1 MLHSRLLSYLDE
13 VARLGSMRK
22 AAARLNV
29 ASSAVNR
36 QILALEAE
44 LGTPLFLRLP
54 RKLMPTTAGE
64 IMIRHVRQTLKDMER
79 VQRRI
84 EELKGLRRGEITL
97 AIMSGL
103 AANMV
108 PRIAVDFRHR
118 SPRVK
123 LTLRLLPTGA
133 DIMAAVAT
141 GEADLGLGFDFP
153 RDPALRVVASGV
165 GRLGAVMAPDH
176 PLAARSL
183 LRLSDCA
190 DYPLIVAEEGMAI
203 RPYLNEAFAATAL
216 QVEPALETNSIEVMR
231 HAAMLDQ
238 AITFLTPFD
247 IEWEKRADRLA
258 YVPVHE
264 LRGRVQTLMLIGRDR
279 GVDALTSLLAE
290 QIKAAIA
297 TTSGGG

>member
-22 AAARLNV
+22 ASARLNV
-29 ASSAVNR
+29 ASSAINR

-54 RKLMPTTAGE
+54 RKLMLTTAGE

-108 PRIAVDFRHR
+108 PRIAVDFRR
-118 SPRVK
+118 NSPRVK
-123 LTLRLLPTGA
+123 LTLRLLPTGT

-153 RDPALRVVASGV
+153 RDPALRVVAV
-165 GRLGAVMAPDH
+165 GYRALWRGDG
-176 PLAARSL
+176 ARSSFGGPKPAPPQ
-183 LRLSDCA
+183 RLHGLSA
-190 DYPLIVAEEGMAI
+190 DHRRG
-203 RPYLNEAFAATAL
+203 RDGDTAL
-216 QVEPALETNSIEVMR
+216 PER
-231 HAAMLDQ
+231 G
-238 AITFLTPFD
+238 F
-247 IEWEKRADRLA
+247 
-258 YVPVHE
+258 
-264 LRGRVQTLMLIGRDR
+264 RGRSRCRWSRRWRRIRSR
-279 GVDALTSLLAE
+279 
-290 QIKAAIA
+290 
-297 TTSGGG
+297 

>member
-1 MLHSRLLSYLDE
+1 MLHNRLLHYLDE
-13 VARLGSMRK
+13 VARTGSMRK
-22 AAARLNV
+22 ASARLNV
-29 ASSAVNR
+29 ASSAINR

-54 RKLMPTTAGE
+54 RKLMLTTAGE
-64 IMIRHVRQTLKDMER
+64 IVIRHVRQTLKDMER

-108 PRIAVDFRHR
+108 PRLAADFRR
-118 SPRVK
+118 NSPRVK
-123 LTLRLLPTGA
+123 LTMRLLPSGA
-133 DIMAAVAT
+133 DIMAAVSA

-153 RDPALRVVASGV
+153 RDPSLRVLASGV

-176 PLAARSL
+176 PLAGHNQ

-203 RPYLNEAFAATAL
+203 RPYLNEAFSAIQL
-216 QVEPALETNSIEVMR
+216 EMEPALETNSIEVMR

-247 IEWEKRADRLA
+247 MEWEKRAGRLA

-279 GVDALTSLLAE
+279 GVDALTSLMAE
-290 QIKAAIA
+290 QIKAAI
-297 TTSGGG
+297 TTTAGG

>member
-1 MLHSRLLSYLDE
+1 MLHSRLLHYLDE
-13 VARLGSMRK
+13 VARTGSMRK
-22 AAARLNV
+22 ASTRLNV
-29 ASSAVNR
+29 ASSAINR

-54 RKLMPTTAGE
+54 RKLMLTAAGE
-64 IMIRHVRQTLKDMER
+64 LVIRHVRQTLKEMDR

-108 PRIAVDFRHR
+108 PRIAVEFRR
-118 SPRVK
+118 TSPRVK
-123 LTLRLLPTGA
+123 LTLRLLPSGHE
-133 DIMAAVAT
+133 IMAAVSA

-153 RDPALRVVASGV
+153 REPGLRVLASGI

-176 PLAARSL
+176 PLAGRHQ
-183 LRLSDCA
+183 LRLSDCV
-190 DYPLIVAEEGMAI
+190 DYPLIIAEEGMAI
-203 RPYLNEAFAATAL
+203 RPYLNEALAASSL
-216 QVEPALETNSIEVMR
+216 QVEPTLETNSIEVMR

-247 IEWEKRADRLA
+247 IEWERRAGRLA

-264 LRGRVQTLMLIGRDR
+264 LHGRLQTLMLIGRDR
-279 GVDALTSLLAE
+279 GVDALTSLMAE
-290 QIKAAIA
+290 QIRTAILA
-297 TTSGGG
+297 TSGG

>member
-1 MLHSRLLSYLDE
+1 MLHSRVLNYLDE

-22 AAARLNV
+22 AAIRLNV
-29 ASSAVNR
+29 ASSAINR

-54 RKLMPTTAGE
+54 RKLLPTTAGE
-64 IMIRHVRQTLKDMER
+64 IIIRHVRQTLKEMES

-84 EELKGLRRGEITL
+84 EELKGLRQGELTL

-108 PRIAVDFRHR
+108 PRIAADFRR
-118 SPRVK
+118 SSPRVK
-123 LTLRLLPTGA
+123 LTLRLLPSGQE
-133 DIMAAVAT
+133 IMAAVTA

-153 RDPALRVVASGV
+153 RDPALRVLASGT
-165 GRLGAVMAPDH
+165 GRLGAVMAPGH
-176 PLAARSL
+176 PLANRSL

-190 DYPLIVAEEGMAI
+190 DYPLIVAEYGMAI
-203 RPYLNEAFAATAL
+203 RPYLDDAFSGAAVPMDAT
-216 QVEPALETNSIEVMR
+216 LETNSIEVMR

-247 IEWEKRADRLA
+247 VEWERRATRLV
-258 YVPVHE
+258 YVPVRE
-264 LRGRVQTLMLIGRDR
+264 LRDRVQTLLLIGRDR
-279 GVDALTSLLAE
+279 GVDSLTSLLSE
-290 QIKAAIA
+290 QLKAAMA
-297 TTSGGG
+297 EASS